1 MSENYRVGLDIV
13 DFRNNGK
20 EKPVT
25 RVTLNI
31 DGTNV
36 VTAGTD
42 AGMELTA
49 DCPYA
54 TQAMADSIL
63 AELASYSYQ
72 AYSVGSVNIDPA
84 AELGDSVTVNHVYS
98 VIGRI
103 TDHGDGYPDLSA
115 PGEAELEEEYPSAG
129 PMTQEFDRKIA
140 ETRSTIT
147 KTAEEIILAVENELD
162 GLSSS
167 FTVALDEITAQVEGA
182 EGNIAQLQLT
192 TQGLTSQVE
201 SAEGNISSLQQTA
214 AGLSIQISNTQ
225 GSVSSLSQTVNSMTL
240 SVSNS
245 GTSSTISLLRDGIA
259 VSSQSITFAG
269 VVTFQDL
276 AGNGTTT
283 INGSNITSGTITGT
297 TLVSREYSDMPAW
310 LTSRRTV
317 AIQEGAVTFGYD
329 TGTNPAA
336 VGTIYGRIYTDYSN
350 NRFYIGTPGGVVLK
364 LYSGGNMSIDA
375 ANGYTV
381 YIGTEIG
388 TVQEVRIGNESSVVR
403 LNGTVYVNGS
413 MIS

>member
-1 MSENYRVGLDIV
+1 MPGNL
-13 DFRNNGK
+13 
-20 EKPVT
+20 
-25 RVTLNI
+25 
-31 DGTNV
+31 
-36 VTAGTD
+36 
-42 AGMELTA
+42 LTA
-49 DCPYA
+49 DTSFPNLTGEQTTDEKFGIITNYLYMLLEQLRY
-54 TQAMADSIL
+54 TL
-63 AELASYSYQ
+63 A
-72 AYSVGSVNIDPA
+72 N
-84 AELGDSVTVNHVYS
+84 LG
-98 VIGRI
+98 IGN
-103 TDHGDGYPDLSA
+103 
-115 PGEAELEEEYPSAG
+115 
-129 PMTQEFDRKIA
+129 FN
-140 ETRSTIT
+140 ET
-147 KTAEEIILAVENELD
+147 ELD
-162 GLSSS
+162 TL
-167 FTVALDEITAQVEGA
+167 VNLITEPVYVQLKDA
-182 EGNIAQLQLT
+182 EGNIASLQMTAESLTSRLSDAEGNISVLQQTSESLTVRISDTEGNVSALQQTSQSLSSRVSDAEGNISSLQQTAAGLT
-192 TQGLTSQVE
+192 TRVTD
-201 SAEGNISSLQQTA
+201 AEGNISSLQQTA

-259 VSSQSITFAG
+259 VSSQSITFTG

-297 TLVSREYSDMPAW
+297 TLVSREYSDMPDW